1 MAIKAIDVSCFQ
13 EYVDFKKVK
22 ASGIDT
28 VLIRAGYGRESS
40 QKDSW
45 FEEHYKSAKA
55 AGMKIGAYWY
65 SYADSVADAIKE
77 ARACFA
83 CLGSKVFDLPIYF
96 DIEERWQMSYDM
108 STLTK
113 IAENFCDTIIQA
125 GYRAGVYAS
134 ASWFGYCLNYNT
146 LAAKY
151 SIWLAQWASS
161 HSLKCDIWQYTEN
174 GNINGV
180 NGNVDMNKIENTNV
194 YKGYQTGT
202 SLNDPTVSVVQVW
215 LNKVY
220 NAHLVV
226 DGIYGNLT
234 RKAIIMGLQR
244 VLNQKFKADLVV
256 DGIFGRATKAAVQ
269 PCKRGMYGAYPS
281 ILQAFLIC
289 RGYDTGGFDGD
300 FGARTESAV
309 KTFQTVKS
317 LRVDGIAGKATFEE
331 LTG

>member
-1 MAIKAIDVSCFQ
+1 
-13 EYVDFKKVK
+13 
-22 ASGIDT
+22 
-28 VLIRAGYGRESS
+28 
-40 QKDSW
+40 
-45 FEEHYKSAKA
+45 
-55 AGMKIGAYWY
+55 MKIGAYWY
-65 SYADSVADAIKE
+65 SYANSVADAIKE
-77 ARACFA
+77 SRACLA
-83 CLGSKVFDLPIYF
+83 CLSSKVFDLPIYF

-134 ASWFGYCLNYNT
+134 ASWFGYCLNYNI

-180 NGNVDMNKIENTNV
+180 SGNVDMNIIENPSIINGSDTI
-194 YKGYQTGT
+194 
-202 SLNDPTVSVVQVW
+202 PTIDIPDTATVQRW

-220 NAHLVV
+220 NSGLVV
-226 DGIYGNLT
+226 DNIYGVKT
-234 RKAIIMGLQR
+234 RTAIIKGLQN
-244 VLNQKFKADLVV
+244 VLNVKFKAGLVV
-256 DGIFGRATKAAVQ
+256 DGIFGKATKAAVRPLQ
-269 PCKRGMYGAYPS
+269 RGAYGGYPS

-309 KTFQTVKS
+309 KTFQTVKGLS
-317 LRVDGIAGKATFEE
+317 VTGIADKNTFEKLAE
-331 LTG
+331 

>member
-1 MAIKAIDVSCFQ
+1 MIKAIDVSCWQ
-13 EYVDFKKVK
+13 IDVDYNKVK
-22 ASGIDT
+22 NSGINV
-28 VLIRAGYGRESS
+28 VLIRAGFGREAS
-40 QKDSW
+40 QKDNQ
-45 FEEHYKSAKA
+45 FETHYKNAKA
-55 AGMKIGAYWY
+55 AGLKIGVYWY
-65 SYADSVADAIKE
+65 SYAESIGDAVNE
-77 ARACFA
+77 ANA
-83 CLGSKVFDLPIYF
+83 CLECLNGRKLDLPVYF
-96 DIEERWQMSYDM
+96 DMEEPWQQSFGKA
-108 STLTK
+108 TLTAM
-113 IAENFCDTIIQA
+113 AEKFCDTIIQA

-134 ASWFGYCLNYNT
+134 ASWFGYCLNYNI

-220 NAHLVV
+220 NAHLAI

-234 RKAIIMGLQR
+234 RKTIIMGLQR

-256 DGIFGRATKAAVQ
+256 DGIFGRATKAAVRPLQ
-269 PCKRGMYGAYPS
+269 RGAYGGYPS

-309 KTFQTVKS
+309 KTFQTVKGLS
-317 LRVDGIAGKATFEE
+317 VTGIADKNTFEKLAE
-331 LTG
+331 